1 MRVIVTGMRRLMK
14 SVTLDRTVFLM
25 IRMQVT
31 DSSAA
36 SATSA
41 TPAATASPFARAAL
55 LAYTCLIVYASWYPF
70 SGWRDLGIHPLAFLS
85 TPFPYYWTLFDIAT
99 NVVGYAPFGL
109 LLVLALHPH
118 LKGVLAVLAATLT
131 AVLVSGVMEA
141 VQTYLPTRV
150 ASNLDLCTNAAGALL
165 GALVGAALRYRLME
179 SSRLLDLRQRWI
191 NDGAGRGLVV
201 VGLWPLAQI
210 YPVSH
215 FFGLGQ
221 LFGALSGWLSTL
233 SVEPIDLA
241 TLLFNGATLSSE
253 QYWLSEVVITA
264 CGLIGSVLT
273 LLVLLR
279 KSAPRLRLT
288 LLLVASALLVKIF
301 ASALFFAPEN
311 AFVSL
316 TPATL
321 RGLLIGAGLLLPLA
335 FLPFGIQRRIAAYA
349 LIVGIFIINLLP
361 PNPYF
366 ISTLQTWVQGK
377 FLNFNGAA
385 QFLSVL
391 WPFFALWFLWYPVR
405 RKKV

>member
-36 SATSA
+36 SA
-41 TPAATASPFARAAL
+41 ATASPFARAAL

-70 SGWRDLGIHPLAFLS
+70 SGWRDMGIHPLAFLS

-118 LKGVLAVLAATLT
+118 LKGTLAVLAATLT

-165 GALVGAALRYRLME
+165 GALVGAGLRYRLME

-221 LFGALSGWLSTL
+221 LFGALSGWLSTML
-233 SVEPIDLA
+233 VEPVDLA
-241 TLLFNGATLSSE
+241 TLLFNGASLSAE

-264 CGLIGSVLT
+264 CGLIGGVLT

-279 KSAPRLRLT
+279 KSAPRLRLV

-321 RGLLIGAGLLLPLA
+321 RGLLIGAALLLPLA

-349 LIVGIFIINLLP
+349 LIVGVFLINLLP

>member
-1 MRVIVTGMRRLMK
+1 
-14 SVTLDRTVFLM
+14 
-25 IRMQVT
+25 MQVS
-31 DSSAA
+31 DASAA
-36 SATSA
+36 
-41 TPAATASPFARAAL
+41 PDATASASPSRSPSPFARAAL
-55 LAYTCLIVYASWYPF
+55 LAYAFLIVYASWYPF

-85 TPFPYYWTLFDIAT
+85 TPFPYYWTFFDIAT

-109 LLVLALHPH
+109 LLVLAMHPR
-118 LKGVLAVLAATLT
+118 LKGALAVLAAML
-131 AVLVSGVMEA
+131 AAALMSCAMEA

-150 ASNLDLCTNAAGALL
+150 PSNLDLCTNVAGALL
-165 GALVGAALRYRLME
+165 GALLGAGLRYRLLE

-221 LFGALSGWLSTL
+221 LFGALSGWLSAL
-233 SVEPIDLA
+233 LVEPIDLA
-241 TLLFNGATLSSE
+241 TLLFNGASLSSE
-253 QYWLSEVVITA
+253 QYWLSEVVITV
-264 CGLIGSVLT
+264 CGLIGGVLT

-279 KSAPRLRLT
+279 KSAPRLRLS
-288 LLLVASALLVKIF
+288 LMLVGSALLVKIF

-311 AFVSL
+311 AFISI

-321 RGLLIGAGLLLPLA
+321 RGLLIGAGLLLPMA
-335 FLPFGIQRRIAAYA
+335 FLPFGFQRRIASYS

-385 QFLSVL
+385 QFLSVA
-391 WPFFALWFLWYPVR
+391 WPFFALWFLRYPVR

>member
-1 MRVIVTGMRRLMK
+1 MRRLMK
-14 SVTLDRTVFLM
+14 SVTLVRTAISM
-25 IRMQVT
+25 IRMPVP

-36 SATSA
+36 AAARALSSAPPP
-41 TPAATASPFARAAL
+41 PALPPPSPPSSPFARAAL
-55 LAYTCLIVYASWYPF
+55 LAYSCLIVYASWYPF
-70 SGWRDLGIHPLAFLS
+70 SGWHDLGIHPLAFLS
-85 TPFPYYWTLFDIAT
+85 APFPYYWTPFDIAT
-99 NVVGYAPFGL
+99 NVLGYAPFGL
-109 LLVLALHPH
+109 LLVLAMHPRI
-118 LKGVLAVLAATLT
+118 KGALAVLAATLAAT
-131 AVLVSGVMEA
+131 LTSGVMEA

-150 ASNLDLCTNAAGALL
+150 ASNLDLCTNVGGALL
-165 GALVGAALRYRLME
+165 GALLGAGLRYRLLE
-179 SSRLLDLRQRWI
+179 SSRLLDLRQRWL
-191 NDGAGRGLVV
+191 NDDAGRGLVV

-221 LFGALSGWLSTL
+221 LFGALSDWLSTL
-233 SVEPIDLA
+233 LVEPVDLA
-241 TLLFNGATLSSE
+241 TLLFNGASLSAE

-264 CGLIGSVLT
+264 CGLIGGVLT

-279 KSAPRLRLT
+279 KGAPRLRLV
-288 LLLVASALLVKIF
+288 LVLVGSALLVKIVS
-301 ASALFFAPEN
+301 SALFFAPEN

-321 RGLLIGAGLLLPLA
+321 RGLLIGAALLLPLA
-335 FLPFGIQRRIAAYA
+335 FLPVGMQRRIASYA
-349 LIVGIFIINLLP
+349 LITGVFIINLLP

-391 WPFFALWFLWYPVR
+391 WPFFALWFL
-405 RKKV
+405 

>member
-1 MRVIVTGMRRLMK
+1 
-14 SVTLDRTVFLM
+14 
-25 IRMQVT
+25 MQDT
-31 DSSAA
+31 DATAA
-36 SATSA
+36 
-41 TPAATASPFARAAL
+41 PAATASASPMPSQTSSPFARAAL
-55 LAYTCLIVYASWYPF
+55 LAYAFLIVYASWYPF

-85 TPFPYYWTLFDIAT
+85 TPFPYYWTFFDVAT

-109 LLVLALHPH
+109 LLVLAVHPR
-118 LKGVLAVLAATLT
+118 LKGALAVLTAVLAAALMSC
-131 AVLVSGVMEA
+131 AMEA

-165 GALVGAALRYRLME
+165 GALLGAGLRYRLLE

-221 LFGALSGWLSTL
+221 LFGALSGWLSAL
-233 SVEPIDLA
+233 LVEPIDLA
-241 TLLFNGATLSSE
+241 TLLFNGASLSSE
-253 QYWLSEVVITA
+253 QYWLSEVVITV
-264 CGLIGSVLT
+264 CGLIGGVLT

-279 KSAPRLRLT
+279 KSAPRLRLS
-288 LLLVASALLVKIF
+288 LVLVGCALLVKIF

-311 AFVSL
+311 AFISI

-321 RGLLIGAGLLLPLA
+321 RGLLIGAGLLLPMA
-335 FLPFGIQRRIAAYA
+335 FLPFGFQRRIASYS

-385 QFLSVL
+385 QFLSVA
-391 WPFFALWFLWYPVR
+391 WPFFALWFLRYPVR

>member
-1 MRVIVTGMRRLMK
+1 MNQ
-14 SVTLDRTVFLM
+14 
-25 IRMQVT
+25 MQVT
-31 DSSAA
+31 DAPAA
-36 SATSA
+36 
-41 TPAATASPFARAAL
+41 PAATSPPSSSPFSRAAL
-55 LAYTCLIVYASWYPF
+55 LAYAFLIVYASWYPF
-70 SGWRDLGIHPLAFLS
+70 SGWRDLGIHPLAFLG
-85 TPFPYYWTLFDIAT
+85 TPFPYYRTSFDIAT
-99 NVVGYAPFGL
+99 NVAGYAPFGL
-109 LLVLALHPH
+109 LLVLAMHPR
-118 LKGVLAVLAATLT
+118 LKGLLAVLAATLT
-131 AVLVSGVMEA
+131 AALMSCVMEA

-150 ASNLDLCTNAAGALL
+150 SSNLDLCTNTAGALL
-165 GALVGAALRYRLME
+165 GALAGAGLRYRLLE

-191 NDGAGRGLVV
+191 NDDVGRGLVV

-210 YPVSH
+210 YPISH

-221 LFGALSGWLSTL
+221 LFGALSSWLSAL
-233 SVEPIDLA
+233 MAEPIDLA
-241 TLLFNGATLSSE
+241 TLLFNGLTLSSE

-264 CGLIGSVLT
+264 CGLIGGVLT

-279 KSAPRLRLT
+279 KSAPRLRLS
-288 LLLVASALLVKIF
+288 LALVGAALLVKIF

-311 AFVSL
+311 AFISL

-321 RGLLIGAGLLLPLA
+321 RGLLIGAGLLLPMA
-335 FLPFGIQRRIAAYA
+335 FLPFGFQRRIASFA

-385 QFLSVL
+385 QFLSVA
-391 WPFFALWFLWYPVR
+391 WPFFALWFLRYPVR